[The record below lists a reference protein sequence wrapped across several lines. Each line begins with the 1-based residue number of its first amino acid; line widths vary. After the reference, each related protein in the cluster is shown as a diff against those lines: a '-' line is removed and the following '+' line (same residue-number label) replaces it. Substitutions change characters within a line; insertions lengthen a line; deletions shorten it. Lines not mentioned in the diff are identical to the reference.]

1 MRRTTLL
8 CLVFAACATAPANR
22 YGTFHRP
29 ITTSSPLCQE
39 RFDEGLLLCYGFNHD
54 EAVRRFNDALA
65 ADPGC
70 AMAWWGIAHALGPNI
85 NAPLTDKAVAKK
97 AHEAAQKAKAMSG
110 KCSPVEQQLI
120 AAMCTRYADPPPD
133 DRAPLDKAWAAA
145 MKQVRAAFPADPDV
159 GALYAESLV
168 DLSPWDYWTKAQEP
182 KENTNEALATLES
195 VLASHPNHQQ
205 AIHLYIHA
213 TEPSR
218 HPEKALPAARRL
230 AGLAP
235 GCGHLVHMPAHT
247 YQRCG
252 LYADAIESN
261 LDGTKVDRDY
271 FAGAGPQAIYHFYM
285 AHNQHFATWAAMYA
299 GDSATALRMAR
310 ECVKDLP
317 PHLLKDLPPFCDGF
331 LSVPWMAMI
340 RFGRWQEIL
349 AEPQPG
355 EQFPISRALW
365 HFARGI
371 AHTNLGDLAAAEND
385 SKQFDAAAKL
395 VPDSATLGFSPA
407 KPALEVARAVLAGE
421 HLFRSGKRTEGIA
434 SLRRAVELEDDLR
447 YDEPSSWM
455 TPVRHALG
463 ALLLESGDHK
473 AAAAVYREDLAR
485 HADNGWSLHGLAEAQ
500 RLAGDPE
507 AAKTDAAFRQAFRHA
522 DVAISSSCFCR
533 QAGN

>member
-1 MRRTTLL
+1 MRRLSLL
-8 CLVFAACATAPANR
+8 CLVLAGCATAPANR
-22 YGTFHRP
+22 YGTFQRS
-29 ITTSSPLCQE
+29 ITTSSPLCQN

-54 EAVRRFNDALA
+54 EAVRRFEEALA
-65 ADPGC
+65 ADPDC

-85 NAPLTDKAVAKK
+85 NAPLTDKAAALR
-97 AHEAAQKAKAMSG
+97 AHTAAQKAKALSG

-120 AAMCTRYADPPPD
+120 TAMCTRYADPPPD
-133 DRAPLDKAWAAA
+133 DRAPLDRAWAAA
-145 MKQVRAAFPADPDV
+145 MKQVRAAFPNDPDV

-182 KENTNEALATLES
+182 KANTLEVLATLEN
-195 VLASHPNHQQ
+195 VLQSHPNHPQ

-213 TEPSR
+213 TEPSKN
-218 HPEKALPAARRL
+218 PEKALPAARRL
-230 AGLAP
+230 AALAP

-247 YQRCG
+247 YQRVG

-261 LDGTKVDRDY
+261 LRGTEIDREY
-271 FAGAGPQAIYHFYM
+271 FAAAGPQVIYHFYM
-285 AHNQHFATWAAMYA
+285 AHNQHFATWSAMYA

-310 ECVKDLP
+310 ECVGDLP
-317 PHLLKDLPPFCDGF
+317 AHCLKDMAPFCDGF
-331 LSVPWMAMI
+331 LALPWHVMI

-355 EQFPISRALW
+355 AQFPIARAFW
-365 HFARGI
+365 HYARGI
-371 AHTNLGDLAAAEND
+371 AHVNLGDLASAESD
-385 SKQFDAAAKL
+385 ASQFEVAAKA
-395 VPDSATLGFSPA
+395 VPADAMLGFSPA
-407 KPALEVARAVLAGE
+407 GPALDVARHMLAGE
-421 HLFRSGKRTEGIA
+421 FQFRSGKRAEGIA

-485 HADNGWSLHGLAEAQ
+485 HADNGWSLHGLAEAL
-500 RLAGDPE
+500 RRAGDPE
-507 AAKTDAAFRQAFRHA
+507 AETTDAAFRRAFENA
-522 DVAISSSCFCR
+522 DVAITASCFCR
-533 QAGN
+533 KK